1 MDYGFWSVV
10 PPLLTIALAIIT
22 KEVLLSLFIG
32 IYTGCF
38 IAAGCNPLGAVEEM
52 SNMMIGSYDDEENV
66 IAGVLSDPG
75 DVQIIV
81 IVVLLGGLIGL
92 LVQSGGSRAFGEMI
106 VSKVKTPKGAQVVT
120 WAMGMLIFFDDY
132 FNALT
137 TGSVMRPVNDKM
149 GISREKTSYIV
160 DSTAAGICV
169 ISPISSFIAF
179 TCSLIY
185 AAYKDSNLEGNAYT
199 EFLKTIPYNYYAWLA
214 LFMVLIVVLLKLDF
228 GPMAKA
234 EKRARETG
242 MVCEKTF
249 AGGDADED
257 DFAAIEPANG
267 KAWHLIAPVVTL
279 VVLDAVLILYTGGF
293 FSGASFLDAIK
304 DMDGMKA
311 LMFAIMFTL
320 ILTFLMLTLTR
331 LVKFGVAM
339 QAFIVG
345 TKSIIYVIIMLAFA
359 WGIGEVSTALGTAEY
374 VISLIGE
381 SFPTAILPLI
391 IFGVACIM
399 TFATGA
405 EWGTWAIMVPI
416 AVPLAV
422 STGIN
427 PVICISAVLGGG
439 LYGGHCSPLS
449 DMIVLTS
456 ASCNVRHI
464 DHVKT
469 QVPYSTVCACCA
481 AVGYICS
488 GFMGN
493 WYIPLAVTFATFF
506 VAVFILNRFFGEK
519 RYSIEEIKRDID
531 TETE

>member
-1 MDYGFWSVV
+1 MEFGFWSVV
-10 PPLLTIALAIIT
+10 PALLTIALAIIT

-38 IAAGCNPLGAVEEM
+38 IAAGCHPLGAVEEM
-52 SNMMIGSYDDEENV
+52 SNMLIGSYDEDENV
-66 IAGVLSDPG
+66 LAGVLSDPG

-106 VSKVKTPKGAQVVT
+106 VKKVKTPRGAQLVT
-120 WAMGMLIFFDDY
+120 WAIGMLIFFDDY

-137 TGSVMRPVNDKM
+137 NGSVMRPVNDKM

-169 ISPISSFIAF
+169 ISPISSYIAF

-185 AAYKDSNLEGNAYT
+185 AAYKESNLEGSAYT

-214 LFMVLIVVLLKLDF
+214 LFMVLIVVVFKLDF
-228 GPMAKA
+228 GPMARA

-279 VVLDAVLILYTGGF
+279 VVLDIILILYTGGF
-293 FSGASFLDAIK
+293 FSGASFLDAVK
-304 DMDGMKA
+304 NMDGMKA

-320 ILTFLMLTLTR
+320 ILTFIMLKVTK
-331 LVKFGVAM
+331 LVNFGTAM

-345 TKSIIYVIIMLAFA
+345 TKSIMYVIIMLAFA
-359 WGIGEVSTALGTAEY
+359 WGIGEVSATLGTAEY
-374 VISLIGE
+374 VVSLVGE
-381 SFPTAILPLI
+381 NFPAAIMPLI
-391 IFGVACIM
+391 IFGVACVM

-416 AVPLAV
+416 AVPIAV
-422 STGIN
+422 SMGIS
-427 PVICISAVLGGG
+427 PVICVSAVLGGG

-449 DMIVLTS
+449 DMIVLSS

-469 QVPYSTVCACCA
+469 QVPYSTVCAFCA
-481 AVGYICS
+481 AIGYVCS
-488 GFMGN
+488 GFMEN

-506 VAVFILNRFFGEK
+506 VIVFILHKLFGEK
-519 RYSIEEIKRDID
+519 KYSIEDIEKTAD
-531 TETE
+531 AEG